1 MRYGLW
7 TVRPRPGVVN
17 GDGLERTTNTHGAN
31 GSRHRGCQWN
41 LDGLEL
47 ADRLGFDGVG
57 VNEHHQNGYGFMASP
72 NIMAAALAR
81 RSPGGSALMV
91 LGNSLA
97 LYQPATR
104 VAEEFAMLDVISN
117 GRLAAGFP
125 VGTSGFQV
133 AQALYV
139 VARLDI
145 ATHLEGGAMTIGELA
160 AATGSQPDVLRRL
173 VRALASV
180 GVFRQLPND
189 AVESTAL
196 GATLS
201 ARGPESVRDAALFWM
216 ETHYLPFSELL
227 HTIRTG
233 EPAADRYYGQP
244 FFDWIIKD
252 PERIA
257 LLTGAVAN
265 VTNGLRAGMFDDYR
279 LPEGEVV
286 ADLGGA
292 DGTVL
297 LTLLAEEPD
306 RRGIVFDLPE
316 VVSRARELLARHAAA
331 DRIEVV
337 AGDFFRSVPCADV
350 SVLSY
355 ILHDWDDTS
364 WRRILQVIRKA
375 AAPGARLVVIE
386 GVVPPDARPH
396 LTKMIDLTM
405 LAMLAGK
412 ERTADEYQE
421 LVSAAGFP
429 VDRIVSTPSPY
440 SVIEATVHH

>member
-1 MRYGLW
+1 M
-7 TVRPRPGVVN
+7 TSS
-17 GDGLERTTNTHGAN
+17 T
-31 GSRHRGCQWN
+31 
-41 LDGLEL
+41 
-47 ADRLGFDGVG
+47 
-57 VNEHHQNGYGFMASP
+57 
-72 NIMAAALAR
+72 
-81 RSPGGSALMV
+81 
-91 LGNSLA
+91 
-97 LYQPATR
+97 QPA
-104 VAEEFAMLDVISN
+104 VESEQPSHELPLAMQMVQM
-117 GRLAAGFP
+117 LA
-125 VGTSGFQV
+125 GFQV

-145 ATHLEGGAMTIGELA
+145 ATHLESGARTIGELA
-160 AATGSQPDVLRRL
+160 ATTGSQPDALRRL
-173 VRALASV
+173 VRALASM

-216 ETHYLPFSELL
+216 ETHYLPFNELL

-257 LLTGAVAN
+257 LLTGAMAN
-265 VTNGLRAGMFDDYR
+265 VTNGLRAGTFDDYR

-316 VVSRARELLARHAAA
+316 VVSRARDSLARHAAA

-337 AGDFFRSVPCADV
+337 AGDFFRSVPRADV
-350 SVLSY
+350 YVLSY

-364 WRRILQVIRKA
+364 CRRILQAISNA

-421 LVSAAGFP
+421 LLSAAGFT

-440 SVIEATVHH
+440 SVIEATLHP